1 MLRPRRHEAEH
12 LGGRMLSHRVTRR
25 IIWVGW
31 GLLLSAL
38 SSAWAGPVEVITNK
52 GQADGALDRQ
62 MVRAL
67 FTLRLRQWPDGSQV
81 RVFVL
86 PDANPLHVDFCRNQL
101 GTFPYVLRASWD
113 RLVFTGTGIA
123 PEIVA
128 NEKQMRERVAA
139 TPGAI
144 GYVSGPESMAPNRM
158 VLLAT
163 LSLKDGD
170 TR

>member
-1 MLRPRRHEAEH
+1 MLLRH
-12 LGGRMLSHRVTRR
+12 VTMGVAG
-25 IIWVGW
+25 IGV

-38 SSAWAGPVEVITNK
+38 STAWAGPVQVITHQ
-52 GQADGALDRQ
+52 GTVERPLDRQ

-67 FTLRLRQWPDGSQV
+67 FTMRLRQWPDGTPV

-86 PDANPLHVDFCRNQL
+86 ADSNPLHVEFCREQL

-128 NEKQMRERVAA
+128 NVKQMRERVAT

-144 GYVSGPESMAPNRM
+144 GYIPSPESLAPTRM
-158 VLLAT
+158 VQMAT
-163 LSLKDGD
+163 LSVTDGEM
-170 TR
+170 R

>member
-1 MLRPRRHEAEH
+1 
-12 LGGRMLSHRVTRR
+12 MLSRSATRGIILLVTT
-25 IIWVGW
+25 
-31 GLLLSAL
+31 LLMAVL
-38 SSAWAGPVEVITNK
+38 SSAWAGPVEVITHNK
-52 GQADGALDRQ
+52 AQVEGPLDRQ

-67 FTLRLRQWPDGSQV
+67 FTLRLRQWPDGSPV

-86 PDANPLHVDFCRNQL
+86 PDANPLHVEFCRNQL

-128 NEKQMRERVAA
+128 NEKQMRERVAS

-144 GYVSGPESMAPNRM
+144 GYVSGPESMGPTRTS
-158 VLLAT
+158 LLAT
-163 LSLKDGD
+163 LSVMDGD